1 MSFSDHLLPRL
12 NKSLI
17 SASDSGAVGGRVI
30 RRFVELVVVGCTGFS
45 TVPSLCYWVDCW
57 FRVHLQI
64 MSYSLVSLSWIVG
77 VFGEGVGRIVGVGVG
92 TGAGVGNT
100 IYC

>member
-30 RRFVELVVVGCTGFS
+30 LRVVELVVVG
-45 TVPSLCYWVDCW
+45 
-57 FRVHLQI
+57 
-64 MSYSLVSLSWIVG
+64 
-77 VFGEGVGRIVGVGVG
+77 
-92 TGAGVGNT
+92 
-100 IYC
+100 

>member
-1 MSFSDHLLPRL
+1 M

-17 SASDSGAVGGRVI
+17 SASDSGAVGVRVI
-30 RRFVELVVVGCTGFS
+30 LRVVELVVVGCTGFS
-45 TVPSLCYWVDCW
+45 TVPSLGYWVDCW

-92 TGAGVGNT
+92 TGAGIGNT

>member
-17 SASDSGAVGGRVI
+17 SASDSGVVCVRVI

-45 TVPSLCYWVDCW
+45 TVSKLCYWFDCW

-77 VFGEGVGRIVGVGVG
+77 VFGEGVGIIVGVGVG